1 MRYRPVEWYRS
12 SDDAPGRVRPSVS
25 RAIRNWLRGRLPEP
39 DVRDKTL
46 VIYARRGFPKLSSW
60 AGMFSEFHS
69 VLGALAYAEMRGAAG
84 VRVDFR
90 SALYVDPERGPN
102 WWTHFFTRAEMA
114 VRPSPSLAARGESLA
129 AFDGRCVPAPPH
141 RAGKR
146 AAGTPAAGCVAP
158 PSNTP
163 GILGRRALPSGRLA
177 RLGATPDFHHGLPGE
192 LHLNRVVA
200 KYGRHGGFCDLVNGV
215 TPYLYP
221 MTWGVSRS
229 ELHRLV
235 TTHIDVRPE
244 IRDEVDRIVA
254 ASFEPGAY
262 IVGVHYRGTD
272 STHGLAGSLVDH
284 RTYRIPYSAYAD
296 EVRRVLAVAAP
307 RRCQVLVATDETEFL
322 DFMRRELGDRVL
334 CLEDAPRVRAG
345 GAAIHFDD
353 ALQVSNYQKGKSGLV
368 DCLLLAAT
376 SYLVKGRSNLSDAS
390 LAFNPRLPY
399 SFCVR

>member
-1 MRYRPVEWYRS
+1 MHATAVKPPATAAADPVATVSLCSCPGSRRCTCISISPGQTTRPIGASTTFTSPSMGRPRPTRAMRPPSIRTSNVPSRPFAGSTTRPPRS
-12 SDDAPGRVRPSVS
+12 
-25 RAIRNWLRGRLPEP
+25 
-39 DVRDKTL
+39 
-46 VIYARRGFPKLSSW
+46 
-60 AGMFSEFHS
+60 
-69 VLGALAYAEMRGAAG
+69 
-84 VRVDFR
+84 
-90 SALYVDPERGPN
+90 
-102 WWTHFFTRAEMA
+102 THFDIYTFASA
-114 VRPSPSLAARGESLA
+114 NLAPLKPRPTSSAPLTARGESLA
-129 AFDGRCVPAPPH
+129 AFDGRCIP
-141 RAGKR
+141 
-146 AAGTPAAGCVAP
+146 AGCVAP

-244 IRDEVDRIVA
+244 IQGEIDRIVA

-272 STHGLAGSLVDH
+272 STHGLAGSLVDY
-284 RTYRIPYSAYAD
+284 RPYRIPYSAYAD

-353 ALQVSNYQKGKSGLV
+353 TLQVSNYQKGKSALV

-390 LAFNPRLPY
+390 LAFSPRLPY